1 MHLSDIMAGLE
12 RGAIVFGLSFGLAAL
27 IFILGQWSRAAL
39 GKAVPNLL
47 TLCVVAFVFGIL
59 ALVTGLVTG
68 ASRSAAVGQV
78 LPAALGLIGAVALF
92 VVTKSPKDIPLAA
105 TAVAAFSV
113 MLLVG
118 TVLGSYERVRSVAY
132 ENAQRYDLKRLK
144 TEADVEFFINGY
156 RGSRGLAPLSFE
168 GAAKD

>member
-1 MHLSDIMAGLE
+1 MHLSDILAGLE
-12 RGAIVFGLSFGLAAL
+12 RGAIVFGLTFGLATT
-27 IFILGQWSRAAL
+27 IFILGQWSKVVL
-39 GKAVPNLL
+39 GRSIPNLG
-47 TLCVVAFVFGIL
+47 TICVVAFVFGIL

-78 LPAALGLIGAVALF
+78 LPAALGSIGAVALF
-92 VVTKSPKDIPLAA
+92 VVTKAPKEIPLAA
-105 TAVAAFSV
+105 TAVSAFSL

-132 ENAQRYDLKRLK
+132 EDAQRYDLKRLK

-156 RGSRGLAPLSFE
+156 RRSRGLTPLSFE
-168 GAAKD
+168 DTMKD